1 MHLSLLSSYVCF
13 FSSAQRRSEEI
24 LKFIESTFHFPLIS
38 HSQHKLMRESKEYA
52 HLKSIR
58 SGVKDGRMK
67 ISARLSGANIYSS
80 DWKSLWLN
88 AHFFLLQQ
96 RVEIFYRFT
105 DCLTCNDVPTS
116 SSSDRRMNVDSNWEF
131 ISSLWLLQFYHRGD
145 DERKWAPSITSLEKK
160 NIENFLLYEYWGD
173 FFSLTFWEF
182 LVDINEKRF
191 FLVLPGSFSINELNF
206 DFLQRFVSTKCQEE
220 KRPPWIFSLLFNFHF
235 LFIHDKS
242 GETFSLS
249 NENGKNAHYHTNGGC
264 EIEEQEELWNR
275 LRKWFHIQT

>member
-1 MHLSLLSSYVCF
+1 MNESSFIGKTLFPQFFYASLSLLSSYVCF

-96 RVEIFYRFT
+96 RVEIF
-105 DCLTCNDVPTS
+105 
-116 SSSDRRMNVDSNWEF
+116 F
-131 ISSLWLLQFYHRGD
+131 IASQTVWL
-145 DERKWAPSITSLEKK
+145 AT
-160 NIENFLLYEYWGD
+160 
-173 FFSLTFWEF
+173 TFQ
-182 LVDINEKRF
+182 
-191 FLVLPGSFSINELNF
+191 LP
-206 DFLQRFVSTKCQEE
+206 
-220 KRPPWIFSLLFNFHF
+220 
-235 LFIHDKS
+235 
-242 GETFSLS
+242 
-249 NENGKNAHYHTNGGC
+249 
-264 EIEEQEELWNR
+264 
-275 LRKWFHIQT
+275 LRVTVEWM

>member
-1 MHLSLLSSYVCF
+1 MHTFSCFNREWKFFLSLHRLF
-13 FSSAQRRSEEI
+13 DLQRRSNFLFEWPSNECRLELGI
-24 LKFIESTFHFPLIS
+24 HFV
-38 HSQHKLMRESKEYA
+38 A
-52 HLKSIR
+52 
-58 SGVKDGRMK
+58 
-67 ISARLSGANIYSS
+67 
-80 DWKSLWLN
+80 
-88 AHFFLLQQ
+88 
-96 RVEIFYRFT
+96 
-105 DCLTCNDVPTS
+105 
-116 SSSDRRMNVDSNWEF
+116 
-131 ISSLWLLQFYHRGD
+131 SLWLLQFYHHGD